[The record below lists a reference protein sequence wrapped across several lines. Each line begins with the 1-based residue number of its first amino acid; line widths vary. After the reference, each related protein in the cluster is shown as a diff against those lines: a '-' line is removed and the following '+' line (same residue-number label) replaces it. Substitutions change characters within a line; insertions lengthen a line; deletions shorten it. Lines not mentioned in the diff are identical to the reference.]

1 MDSRN
6 VCKFPAYSMSD
17 RLSVSSFVLECKE
30 VLGKKIKL
38 PANRIILVV
47 SGEGIFDFSGREIS
61 YATGSLVFGFKSEIF
76 SCVESVKTE
85 YMYIDFEGFRADEL
99 FSRFSI
105 NPIQRSFSGFESIT
119 PLWKESLS
127 RSDEKNIDLASESV
141 LLYTFS
147 RIIDTSSNTKNN
159 LVNKMIEIIENNFTD
174 TQLSLASIAEELS
187 YNPKYLSQLFKSK
200 VGVGYNEYLTSV
212 RVKFAI
218 SLFDMGLDS
227 VKNVALL
234 SGFSDPLYFSSVFK
248 KVTGLVPR
256 EYKSK

>member
-6 VCKFPAYSMSD
+6 VCKFPVHTMSD
-17 RLSVSSFVLECKE
+17 RLSVLRFVLECKE
-30 VLGKKIKL
+30 VVGKKIKL

-47 SGEGIFDFSGREIS
+47 SGEGVFDFSGREVTYS
-61 YATGSLVFGFKSEIF
+61 AGSLVFGFKGELF
-76 SCVESVKTE
+76 SCRETAKTE
-85 YMYIDFEGFRADEL
+85 YMYIDFEGLRADEL

-105 NPIQRSFSGFESIT
+105 NTIQRSFSGFESIT
-119 PLWKESLS
+119 PMWKESLS
-127 RSDEKNIDLASESV
+127 RADEKNIDLASESV

-147 RIIDTSSNTKNN
+147 RIMDTSNAKNS

-212 RVKFAI
+212 RVKYAI

>member
-6 VCKFPAYSMSD
+6 VCKFPVHTMSD

-30 VLGKKIKL
+30 VLGKKVKL
-38 PANRIILVV
+38 RANRIILVV
-47 SGEGIFDFSGREIS
+47 SGEGVFDFSGREVVYS
-61 YATGSLVFGFKSEIF
+61 TGNLVFGFKGETF
-76 SCVESVKTE
+76 SCTETAKTE
-85 YMYIDFEGFRADEL
+85 YMYIDFEGLRADEL

-105 NPIQRSFSGFESIT
+105 NSIQRSFSGFENIS

-127 RSDEKNIDLASESV
+127 RADEKNIDLATESV

-147 RIIDTSSNTKNN
+147 RIIDTSNTKNN

-187 YNPKYLSQLFKSK
+187 YNPKYLSQLFKKK
-200 VGVGYNEYLTSV
+200 VGVGYNEYLTSI
-212 RVKFAI
+212 RLKFAI
-218 SLFDMGLDS
+218 NLFDMGLDS
-227 VKNVALL
+227 VKNVAVL

-248 KVTGLVPR
+248 KATGLAPR
-256 EYKSK
+256 EYRAK